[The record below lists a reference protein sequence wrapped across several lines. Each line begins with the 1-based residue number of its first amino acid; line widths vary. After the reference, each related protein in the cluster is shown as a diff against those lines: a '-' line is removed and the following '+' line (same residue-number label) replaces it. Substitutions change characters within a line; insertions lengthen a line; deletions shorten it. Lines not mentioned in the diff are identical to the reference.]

1 MNKHI
6 KVVAGVLALTLVFS
20 GGLAIGRANIS
31 VTVPVTAS
39 ADTYEIFDYKVV
51 NDEIQIIACDRNATE
66 AVIPSEINGMPVRN
80 ISAYAFVDRTNL
92 KSVTIPESVTV
103 IGWDAFEN
111 CTSLTSVTIPDGVIS
126 IEPRVFKG
134 CTSLESVNFGK
145 NTMLIGD
152 SAFSGCTSLASVAFP
167 ESLKSIEDSAFAD
180 CEKLSD
186 ITFPE
191 SLDRFG
197 SLAFENTA
205 WLKAKREENPL
216 VIVNNVLI
224 DGFSCKGDVVIPDG
238 VTEIRGSGF
247 NGASKVTSV
256 TIPDSVTYIGD
267 YTFYGCTRLKS
278 ITIPES
284 VNTIGLNAF
293 NECSS
298 LQVIT
303 ILNPDCNIYD
313 NKNTLGYTI
322 INAPENS
329 TAQAYAEKYDLKF
342 VALGEELPE
351 IPEYPQ
357 PIKKGDINEDGKIN
371 AIDATI
377 ISCYYSYLS
386 TTQDEVVMDIDEFM
400 ASDLYTS

>member
-51 NDEIQIIACDRNATE
+51 NDEIQIIACDRNATD
-66 AVIPSEINGMPVRN
+66 AVIPSEINGMPVTN

-103 IGWDAFEN
+103 IGWNAFEN

-126 IEPRVFKG
+126 IEPHAFKG
-134 CTSLESVNFGK
+134 CTSLASVNLGK

-152 SAFSGCTSLASVAFP
+152 SAFSGCTSLASIVLP
-167 ESLKSIEDSAFAD
+167 ESVDSVDTMAFAN

-186 ITFPE
+186 ITFSE
-191 SLDRFG
+191 SLTKFG
-197 SLAFENTA
+197 LGAFDNTA
-205 WLKAKREENPL
+205 WLKTKVSENPL

-224 DGFSCKGDVVIPDG
+224 DGISCSGDVVIPDG

-256 TIPDSVTYIGD
+256 TIP
-267 YTFYGCTRLKS
+267 
-278 ITIPES
+278 ES
-284 VNTIGLNAF
+284 VETIGLNVF
-293 NECSS
+293 NECSA

-313 NKNTLGYTI
+313 NKNTLGNTI
-322 INAPENS
+322 VNAPENS

-342 VALGEELPE
+342 VALGDEIPE
-351 IPEYPQ
+351 IPENPQ

-377 ISCYYSYLS
+377 ISCYYAYIS
-386 TTQDEVVMDIDEFM
+386 TTEDEVVMDIDEFM
-400 ASDLYTS
+400 ASDLYNS